1 MQDSDPKALYGY
13 LIPELSKR
21 KLAYVHLIAARQ
33 FEATP
38 ADDPKQLAPLRKL
51 FAGPAILAGGFDR
64 ATGAAALAAGEGDA
78 IAYGRFY
85 LSNPDLPKRYAL
97 NAELNAYDRD
107 TFYNPQAR
115 TWGRRRAWG
124 GGVVGAVAFSRPSA
138 VTGDTQAAH
147 ERPADARS
155 PRRAVPHQGLHRL

>member
-38 ADDPKQLAPLRKL
+38 ADDPQQLGPLRKL

-107 TFYNPQAR
+107 TFYNPAFPIKGY
-115 TWGRRRAWG
+115 TDCAWLLR
-124 GGVVGAVAFSRPSA
+124 AFSRC
-138 VTGDTQAAH
+138 VRQC
-147 ERPADARS
+147 ADALAAPRCPAQTPS
-155 PRRAVPHQGLHRL
+155 WARPRRPRCRRWTRTR